1 MFTDISFTKE
11 YLDQCLKELAKEFRR
26 LNGEVIPA
34 EIVLVGGASIL
45 ANYGFRE
52 TTYDMDAII
61 QASSAMKEA
70 INHVGDR
77 FGLPNGWL
85 NTDFVRTKSFSPK
98 LIEYSTY
105 YKKFSNILT
114 IRTVTSE
121 YLIAM
126 KLMSGRK
133 YKNDLSDVIGVL
145 REHEKR
151 GNPISMERLKTAVLN
166 LYGSFD
172 ALPKDSV
179 EFIEGVMAA
188 DDLESMYQQYREEER
203 ESKTALPDFEKQYPV
218 IMTEDNIA
226 DILKAAK
233 AKKKQPDKEGS

>member
-1 MFTDISFTKE
+1 MSTDISFTKE
-11 YLDQCLKELAKEFRR
+11 NIDRYLKELAKEFRR
-26 LNGEVIPA
+26 LNGNKMPA

-52 TTYDMDAII
+52 MTYDMDAII
-61 QASSAMKEA
+61 QATSAMKEA
-70 INHVGDR
+70 INHVSDS

-85 NTDFVRTKSFSPK
+85 NTDFARTKSYSPK
-98 LIEYSTY
+98 LIQYSTY

-114 IRTVTSE
+114 IRTVFAE

-133 YKNDLSDVIGVL
+133 YKSDLSDVIGIL

-151 GNPISMERLKTAVLN
+151 GKSISMGQIKTAIIA
-166 LYGSFD
+166 LYGSFETI
-172 ALPKDSV
+172 PKDSAD
-179 EFIEGVMAA
+179 FLEGDMASG
-188 DDLESMYQQYREEER
+188 DLETMYQQYRKEEQD
-203 ESKTALPDFEKQYPV
+203 SKNVLLDFEKQYPGV
-218 IMTEDNIA
+218 TTEDNIE

-233 AKKKQPDKEGS
+233 ARKKQTDR